1 MLMAPLA
8 RAGSI
13 AALAVLLALAL
24 VPAWSGPLSAIRH
37 PGLDLSA
44 LRAGPDPTP
53 RDGLGA
59 PVSANPPAADLGQSI
74 TFPCT
79 ASGGTSPYLYAWTL
93 GDGDLGT
100 GPTVSHTYGFSGTY
114 TATCTVTDVL
124 LGIATASKSVVIS
137 PNPSVAASVNHNLA
151 APGTTLTFDA
161 SSSGGDGSYSYA
173 WSFGDT
179 SSGTGAPTTH
189 AYSQAGSYQATV
201 TLTDG
206 NGGTASDSTSVTIS
220 DIAATAEVSPSTG
233 GTTTTFTFTAS
244 ASGGSGSPYAFS
256 WTFGDGTTGAG
267 SPVSHVY
274 SAGGSYSPF
283 VTASD
288 SLGGSKIAQ
297 TQGVTV
303 TSSSPAPLGAR
314 VSSPRTAAD
323 VGQSITFT
331 CTAGGGTAPYTYA
344 WTLGDGNSASGSV
357 TSHAYQSTGSMS
369 VTCTVTDA
377 ATANAAAST
386 SVDISP
392 SPAVTAS
399 ANRAAAAPGS
409 NITFTAQA
417 TGGPGTFTAY
427 ASSFGAGTTR
437 TGAQITHTYTQTGS
451 FQTTVVVTDG
461 NGGTAPRS
469 SAVPHLNIPL
479 PGSASPPHA
488 TTETPFEFTASAT
501 GGGGAPYAY
510 AWDFGDGASG
520 TGAAIAHTYSAEGNY
535 TPSVRAT
542 DALGASRSTAL
553 PLVSVTSSSSPP
565 VVPLSA
571 TMSMST
577 SLPRVNESISLSGTG
592 HGGAGGYACAWDFG
606 DGRTSTGCTTSHAWR
621 TAGHFVVNLSRGDSG
636 RNQAWQKGSV
646 DVQSTLGPPGGPL
659 TVSIATSR
667 SLAGVNETVF
677 LVATGGGGSGGYLCS
692 WDFADGN
699 FGTGCSVSY
708 AWNLTGAYNVTLT
721 LTDSSGNNATAAQT
735 IEVVTA
741 LAASFE
747 VGPSPAIL
755 GETAQ
760 LVAHPSGGVGPDNC
774 TWDFGGASQPSGCTT
789 SHAWKTK
796 GRVVIWLFVHDSMGQ
811 YDAVSKP
818 LGVESSGLFG
828 LPAGL
833 DLVVLAAPVVVAALG
848 IHLWNVWRNRDPIPQ
863 GLDSVEASVL
873 STLVG
878 NVKRLSRWRPGRGA
892 RDRRSSLPGEESGPK
907 AEEGRGSDDHQDPVQ

>member
-24 VPAWSGPLSAIRH
+24 VPAWSGPLWAIR
-37 PGLDLSA
+37 PPALDLSA
-44 LRAGPDPTP
+44 PGAGPAPTP
-53 RDGLGA
+53 MDSLSA
-59 PVSANPPAADLGQSI
+59 SVSATPPAADLGQSI
-74 TFPCT
+74 TFTCT

-161 SSSGGDGSYSYA
+161 SSSGG
-173 WSFGDT
+173 
-179 SSGTGAPTTH
+179 
-189 AYSQAGSYQATV
+189 
-201 TLTDG
+201 
-206 NGGTASDSTSVTIS
+206 GG
-220 DIAATAEVSPSTG
+220 
-233 GTTTTFTFTAS
+233 
-244 ASGGSGSPYAFS
+244 
-256 WTFGDGTTGAG
+256 
-267 SPVSHVY
+267 
-274 SAGGSYSPF
+274 YSPF

-357 TSHAYQSTGSMS
+357 ASHAYQSTGSMS

-377 ATANAAAST
+377 TTANAAAST

-399 ANRAAAAPGS
+399 ANRAAAAP
-409 NITFTAQA
+409 
-417 TGGPGTFTAY
+417 
-427 ASSFGAGTTR
+427 
-437 TGAQITHTYTQTGS
+437 
-451 FQTTVVVTDG
+451 
-461 NGGTAPRS
+461 
-469 SAVPHLNIPL
+469 
-479 PGSASPPHA
+479 
-488 TTETPFEFTASAT
+488 
-501 GGGGAPYAY
+501 
-510 AWDFGDGASG
+510 
-520 TGAAIAHTYSAEGNY
+520 AHTYSAEGNS
-535 TPSVRAT
+535 TPSVRAA

-621 TAGHFVVNLSRGDSG
+621 TAGHFVVNLSLGDSG
-636 RNQAWQKGSV
+636 GNQTWQNGSV

-755 GETAQ
+755 GETGQ
-760 LVAHPSGGVGPDNC
+760 LVAHPSGGVRPHDC
-774 TWDFGGASQPSGCTT
+774 TWDVEDASQASGCTT

-796 GRVVIWLFVHDSMGQ
+796 GRFVIWLFVNDSMGQ

>member
-13 AALAVLLALAL
+13 AALAIVLAFALW
-24 VPAWSGPLSAIRH
+24 PAWSGPPSASPH
-37 PGLDLSA
+37 GGAGPDLGA
-44 LRAGPDPTP
+44 LRAGPNPSPMDSLTASVTA
-53 RDGLGA
+53 D
-59 PVSANPPAADLGQSI
+59 PPAADLGQSI
-74 TFPCT
+74 TFTCT
-79 ASGGTSPYLYAWTL
+79 ASGGTSPYVFAWTL
-93 GDGDLGT
+93 GDGNLGA
-100 GPTVSHTYGFSGTY
+100 GPTVSHTYTSTGTF

-124 LGIATASKSVVIS
+124 LGIATDSKSVVIS

-220 DIAATAEVSPSTG
+220 DIATAADVSPTTG
-233 GTTTTFTFTAS
+233 DITTTFTFTAS

-256 WTFGDGTTGAG
+256 WTFGDGTTGTG
-267 SPVSHVY
+267 SSVSHVS

-288 SLGGSKIAQ
+288 SLGGNKIAQ

-303 TSSSPAPLGAR
+303 PPPSPAPLGAS

-331 CTAGGGTAPYTYA
+331 CTAAGGTAPYTYG
-344 WTLGDGNSASGSV
+344 WTFGDGNSAIGSV
-357 TSHAYQSTGSMS
+357 VSHAYQSTGSMS

-377 ATANAAAST
+377 TTANAAAST

-427 ASSFGAGTTR
+427 AWSFGDGTTG

-461 NGGTAPRS
+461 NGGTAS
-469 SAVPHLNIPL
+469 GSAAVTISNIHVT
-479 PGSASPPHA
+479 GSASPPSG

-606 DGRTSTGCTTSHAWR
+606 DGRTSTGCTTSHAW
-621 TAGHFVVNLSRGDSG
+621 S
-636 RNQAWQKGSV
+636 
-646 DVQSTLGPPGGPL
+646 
-659 TVSIATSR
+659 
-667 SLAGVNETVF
+667 
-677 LVATGGGGSGGYLCS
+677 
-692 WDFADGN
+692 
-699 FGTGCSVSY
+699 
-708 AWNLTGAYNVTLT
+708 LTGAYNVTLT

-760 LVAHPSGGVGPDNC
+760 LVAHPSGGVGPYNC
-774 TWDFGGASQPSGCTT
+774 TWDFGDASQASGCTT

-796 GRVVIWLFVHDSMGQ
+796 GRFVIWLFVNDSMGQ

>member
-53 RDGLGA
+53 MDSLSA
-59 PVSANPPAADLGQSI
+59 SVSANPPAADLGQSI
-74 TFPCT
+74 TFTCT

-344 WTLGDGNSASGSV
+344 WTLGDGTSG
-357 TSHAYQSTGSMS
+357 
-369 VTCTVTDA
+369 
-377 ATANAAAST
+377 
-386 SVDISP
+386 
-392 SPAVTAS
+392 
-399 ANRAAAAPGS
+399 
-409 NITFTAQA
+409 
-417 TGGPGTFTAY
+417 
-427 ASSFGAGTTR
+427 

-461 NGGTAPRS
+461 NGGTAS
-469 SAVPHLNIPL
+469 GSAAVTISNIHVT
-479 PGSASPPHA
+479 GSASPPSG

-621 TAGHFVVNLSRGDSG
+621 TEGHFVVNLSLGDSG
-636 RNQAWQKGSV
+636 GNQTWQNGSV
-646 DVQSTLGPPGGPL
+646 DVQSALGPPGGPL

-677 LVATGGGGSGGYLCS
+677 LVA
-692 WDFADGN
+692 
-699 FGTGCSVSY
+699 
-708 AWNLTGAYNVTLT
+708 
-721 LTDSSGNNATAAQT
+721 
-735 IEVVTA
+735 
-741 LAASFE
+741 
-747 VGPSPAIL
+747 
-755 GETAQ
+755 
-760 LVAHPSGGVGPDNC
+760 SGGVGPYNC
-774 TWDFGGASQPSGCTT
+774 TWDFGDASQASGCTT

-796 GRVVIWLFVHDSMGQ
+796 GRFVIWLFVNDSMGQ

>member
-53 RDGLGA
+53 MDSLSA
-59 PVSANPPAADLGQSI
+59 SVSANPPAADLGQSI
-74 TFPCT
+74 TFTCT

-377 ATANAAAST
+377 TTANAAAST

-427 ASSFGAGTTR
+427 AWSFGDGTTG

-461 NGGTAPRS
+461 NGGTAS
-469 SAVPHLNIPL
+469 GSAAVTISNIHVT
-479 PGSASPPHA
+479 GSASPPSG

-592 HGGAGGYACAWDFG
+592 HGGAGGY
-606 DGRTSTGCTTSHAWR
+606 
-621 TAGHFVVNLSRGDSG
+621 
-636 RNQAWQKGSV
+636 
-646 DVQSTLGPPGGPL
+646 
-659 TVSIATSR
+659 
-667 SLAGVNETVF
+667 
-677 LVATGGGGSGGYLCS
+677 LCS

-760 LVAHPSGGVGPDNC
+760 LVAHPSGGVGPYNC
-774 TWDFGGASQPSGCTT
+774 TWDFGDASQASGCTT

-796 GRVVIWLFVHDSMGQ
+796 GRFVIWLFVNDSMGQ